1 MDGFHSNTTFVADMS
16 VGIWLTAKDLIWRK
30 FLHFDWRNNESEHLP
45 MGKNANMS
53 VLFVNECSVLELRDA
68 FNMIWEMELE
78 EICICNCIKDRNL
91 SLNWIIFWEF
101 LVQPHFPK
109 VQMQHRV
116 DFGMSRS
123 NWNSNSSKLAENF
136 KWSIYFSRKEST
148 LSHIKKTLNIYIKE

>member
-30 FLHFDWRNNESEHLP
+30 FLHFGLRNNESEHLP

-78 EICICNCIKDRNL
+78 EICLYLQLYQRSESL
-91 SLNWIIFWEF
+91 SKLNYISCATT
-101 LVQPHFPK
+101 FPK
-109 VQMQHRV
+109 STNAAQGGFWNVKVKLKFQFIKACRKFQMKQV
-116 DFGMSRS
+116 FQP
-123 NWNSNSSKLAENF
+123 E
-136 KWSIYFSRKEST
+136 RKYIFT
-148 LSHIKKTLNIYIKE
+148 YKKY